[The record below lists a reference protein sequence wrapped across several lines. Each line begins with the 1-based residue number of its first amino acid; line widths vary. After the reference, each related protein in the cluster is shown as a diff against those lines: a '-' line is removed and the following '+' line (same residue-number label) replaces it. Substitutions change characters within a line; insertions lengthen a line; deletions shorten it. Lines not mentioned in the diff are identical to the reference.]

1 LPLTHNQ
8 HDQHH
13 QHHQHHQH
21 CPHQLQAVSIPEA
34 AFVLPEGDIMVLIV
48 GIAGAAALAVLLYN
62 HLREQQPELATLST
76 RRAQQL
82 AAVVLVLSKA
92 VDGVIDALTLGLRP
106 AVSSSNSSSWRSQRL
121 VDVDWDD
128 QEDDDAR

>member
-1 LPLTHNQ
+1 MPK
-8 HDQHH
+8 
-13 QHHQHHQH
+13 
-21 CPHQLQAVSIPEA
+21 
-34 AFVLPEGDIMVLIV
+34 GDILVLII

-92 VDGVIDALTLGLRP
+92 VEGVIDALALGLRP
-106 AVSSSNSSSWRSQRL
+106 AVASSSTSWRGQRL
-121 VDVDWDD
+121 VDVDWDE
-128 QEDDDAR
+128 EDDDAR

>member
-1 LPLTHNQ
+1 
-8 HDQHH
+8 
-13 QHHQHHQH
+13 
-21 CPHQLQAVSIPEA
+21 
-34 AFVLPEGDIMVLIV
+34 MVLII

-62 HLREQQPELATLST
+62 HLREQRPELATLST

-92 VDGVIDALTLGLRP
+92 VEGVIDALALGLRP
-106 AVSSSNSSSWRSQRL
+106 AVPSPSSTSWRGQRL

>member
-1 LPLTHNQ
+1 
-8 HDQHH
+8 
-13 QHHQHHQH
+13 
-21 CPHQLQAVSIPEA
+21 
-34 AFVLPEGDIMVLIV
+34 MVLII

-92 VDGVIDALTLGLRP
+92 VEGVIDALTLGLRP
-106 AVSSSNSSSWRSQRL
+106 AVPSSTSWRGQRL

>member
-1 LPLTHNQ
+1 
-8 HDQHH
+8 
-13 QHHQHHQH
+13 
-21 CPHQLQAVSIPEA
+21 
-34 AFVLPEGDIMVLIV
+34 MVLII

-92 VDGVIDALTLGLRP
+92 VEGVIDALALGLRP
-106 AVSSSNSSSWRSQRL
+106 AASASTSWQGRRL

-128 QEDDDAR
+128 QEEDDDVR

>member
-1 LPLTHNQ
+1 
-8 HDQHH
+8 
-13 QHHQHHQH
+13 
-21 CPHQLQAVSIPEA
+21 
-34 AFVLPEGDIMVLIV
+34 M
-48 GIAGAAALAVLLYN
+48 
-62 HLREQQPELATLST
+62 ST

-106 AVSSSNSSSWRSQRL
+106 AVPSSSSTTSWRGQRL

-128 QEDDDAR
+128 QDDDDAR

>member
-1 LPLTHNQ
+1 M
-8 HDQHH
+8 
-13 QHHQHHQH
+13 
-21 CPHQLQAVSIPEA
+21 
-34 AFVLPEGDIMVLIV
+34 PEGDIMVLII

-92 VDGVIDALTLGLRP
+92 VDGVIDALALGLRP
-106 AVSSSNSSSWRSQRL
+106 AVPSSSSTSWRSQRL

-128 QEDDDAR
+128 QNDQEDDDDAR

>member
-1 LPLTHNQ
+1 
-8 HDQHH
+8 
-13 QHHQHHQH
+13 
-21 CPHQLQAVSIPEA
+21 
-34 AFVLPEGDIMVLIV
+34 MVLII

-92 VDGVIDALTLGLRP
+92 VDGVIDALALGLRP
-106 AVSSSNSSSWRSQRL
+106 SSVVLIQHPVAGAAVGRRRLGRPGRRRCPVDGTTYSSSAGGGCGSGRSPGCKLPPRRSSPDRRTTGCSR
-121 VDVDWDD
+121 
-128 QEDDDAR
+128 

>member
-1 LPLTHNQ
+1 LSCLK
-8 HDQHH
+8 
-13 QHHQHHQH
+13 
-21 CPHQLQAVSIPEA
+21 EK
-34 AFVLPEGDIMVLIV
+34 IMVLII

-106 AVSSSNSSSWRSQRL
+106 AVPSSSSTTSWRGQRL

-128 QEDDDAR
+128 QDDDDAR

>member
-1 LPLTHNQ
+1 
-8 HDQHH
+8 
-13 QHHQHHQH
+13 
-21 CPHQLQAVSIPEA
+21 
-34 AFVLPEGDIMVLIV
+34 MVLII

-62 HLREQQPELATLST
+62 HLRKQQPELATLST

-106 AVSSSNSSSWRSQRL
+106 AVSSSSSSSWRGQRL

-128 QEDDDAR
+128 QDDDDAR

>member
-1 LPLTHNQ
+1 M
-8 HDQHH
+8 
-13 QHHQHHQH
+13 
-21 CPHQLQAVSIPEA
+21 
-34 AFVLPEGDIMVLIV
+34 PEGDIMVLIV

-92 VDGVIDALTLGLRP
+92 VEGVIDALTLGLRP
-106 AVSSSNSSSWRSQRL
+106 AVPSSTSWRGQWL

-128 QEDDDAR
+128 QEDDNAR

>member
-1 LPLTHNQ
+1 
-8 HDQHH
+8 
-13 QHHQHHQH
+13 
-21 CPHQLQAVSIPEA
+21 
-34 AFVLPEGDIMVLIV
+34 MVLII

-92 VDGVIDALTLGLRP
+92 VDGIIDALTLGLRP
-106 AVSSSNSSSWRSQRL
+106 AVSSSASWRGQRL

-128 QEDDDAR
+128 QDDDDAR

>member
-1 LPLTHNQ
+1 M
-8 HDQHH
+8 
-13 QHHQHHQH
+13 
-21 CPHQLQAVSIPEA
+21 S
-34 AFVLPEGDIMVLIV
+34 EGDIMVLII

-82 AAVVLVLSKA
+82 AAVVLVLVLSKA

-106 AVSSSNSSSWRSQRL
+106 AVASSSTSWRGQRL

-128 QEDDDAR
+128 QDDDDAR

>member
-1 LPLTHNQ
+1 
-8 HDQHH
+8 
-13 QHHQHHQH
+13 
-21 CPHQLQAVSIPEA
+21 
-34 AFVLPEGDIMVLIV
+34 MVLIV

-92 VDGVIDALTLGLRP
+92 VAGSSTPSPWAYDRQSPRP
-106 AVSSSNSSSWRSQRL
+106 AAPRGRGQRL

-128 QEDDDAR
+128 QDDDDAR

>member
-1 LPLTHNQ
+1 
-8 HDQHH
+8 
-13 QHHQHHQH
+13 
-21 CPHQLQAVSIPEA
+21 
-34 AFVLPEGDIMVLIV
+34 MVLII

-106 AVSSSNSSSWRSQRL
+106 AVPSSSSTSWRSQRL

-128 QEDDDAR
+128 QDDQEDDDDAR

>member
-1 LPLTHNQ
+1 M
-8 HDQHH
+8 
-13 QHHQHHQH
+13 
-21 CPHQLQAVSIPEA
+21 
-34 AFVLPEGDIMVLIV
+34 PEGEHHGVDHWYRW
-48 GIAGAAALAVLLYN
+48 AAALAVLLYN

-92 VDGVIDALTLGLRP
+92 VDGVIEALALGLRP
-106 AVSSSNSSSWRSQRL
+106 AVASSSTSWRGQRL

-128 QEDDDAR
+128 QNDQEDDDDAR

>member
-1 LPLTHNQ
+1 
-8 HDQHH
+8 
-13 QHHQHHQH
+13 
-21 CPHQLQAVSIPEA
+21 
-34 AFVLPEGDIMVLIV
+34 MVLII

-92 VDGVIDALTLGLRP
+92 VDGVIDALALGLRP
-106 AVSSSNSSSWRSQRL
+106 AVSSSSPWRGQRL
-121 VDVDWDD
+121 VDVDWDE
-128 QEDDDAR
+128 EDDDAR

>member
-1 LPLTHNQ
+1 
-8 HDQHH
+8 
-13 QHHQHHQH
+13 
-21 CPHQLQAVSIPEA
+21 
-34 AFVLPEGDIMVLIV
+34 MVLII

-106 AVSSSNSSSWRSQRL
+106 AVPSSTSWRGQRL

-128 QEDDDAR
+128 QDDDDAR

>member
-1 LPLTHNQ
+1 
-8 HDQHH
+8 
-13 QHHQHHQH
+13 
-21 CPHQLQAVSIPEA
+21 
-34 AFVLPEGDIMVLIV
+34 MVLIV

-92 VDGVIDALTLGLRP
+92 GVIDALALGLRP
-106 AVSSSNSSSWRSQRL
+106 AVPSSSSTSWRGQRL

-128 QEDDDAR
+128 QNDQNDQDDDDAR

>member
-1 LPLTHNQ
+1 
-8 HDQHH
+8 
-13 QHHQHHQH
+13 
-21 CPHQLQAVSIPEA
+21 
-34 AFVLPEGDIMVLIV
+34 MVLII

-106 AVSSSNSSSWRSQRL
+106 AVPSSSSWRGQRL

-128 QEDDDAR
+128 QEEDDDVR

>member
-1 LPLTHNQ
+1 M
-8 HDQHH
+8 
-13 QHHQHHQH
+13 
-21 CPHQLQAVSIPEA
+21 
-34 AFVLPEGDIMVLIV
+34 PEGDIMVPKEKIMVLII

-62 HLREQQPELATLST
+62 HLREQQPELVTLST

-92 VDGVIDALTLGLRP
+92 VEGVIDALALGLRP
-106 AVSSSNSSSWRSQRL
+106 AVPSSSGTSWRGQRL

-128 QEDDDAR
+128 QDDDDAR

>member
-1 LPLTHNQ
+1 
-8 HDQHH
+8 
-13 QHHQHHQH
+13 
-21 CPHQLQAVSIPEA
+21 
-34 AFVLPEGDIMVLIV
+34 MVLII

-76 RRAQQL
+76 RRPQQL

-92 VDGVIDALTLGLRP
+92 VDGVIDALALGLRP
-106 AVSSSNSSSWRSQRL
+106 VTSSSTSWRGERL

-128 QEDDDAR
+128 QDDDDAR

>member
-1 LPLTHNQ
+1 
-8 HDQHH
+8 
-13 QHHQHHQH
+13 
-21 CPHQLQAVSIPEA
+21 
-34 AFVLPEGDIMVLIV
+34 MVLII

-92 VDGVIDALTLGLRP
+92 VDGVIDALALGLRP
-106 AVSSSNSSSWRSQRL
+106 AVSSSTSWRSQRL

>member
-1 LPLTHNQ
+1 
-8 HDQHH
+8 
-13 QHHQHHQH
+13 
-21 CPHQLQAVSIPEA
+21 
-34 AFVLPEGDIMVLIV
+34 MVLII

-62 HLREQQPELATLST
+62 HLREQQPELTTLST

-92 VDGVIDALTLGLRP
+92 VEGVIDALALGLRP
-106 AVSSSNSSSWRSQRL
+106 AVSSSSSTSCRGQRL

-128 QEDDDAR
+128 QDDDDAR

>member
-1 LPLTHNQ
+1 
-8 HDQHH
+8 
-13 QHHQHHQH
+13 
-21 CPHQLQAVSIPEA
+21 
-34 AFVLPEGDIMVLIV
+34 MVLVI

-106 AVSSSNSSSWRSQRL
+106 AVPSSTSWRGQRL